1 MSDFHLHNEGDGGF
15 SLSPRDA
22 AALDTVFDAEGGV
35 FIPSP
40 DSGPR
45 SLEILG
51 LLRLTQAE
59 EQALAESRPDAIGQA
74 MMVASRLSSGSGR
87 CIDCFA
93 SGEEP
98 VEALRVLQLLDEPS
112 EAPEAGRAA
121 RIERVLA
128 ALPAKPG
135 ATRPFRMAPPATSE
149 VGARRGIR
157 FSDLIAIAAVL
168 LVGTTILFPQ
178 LFSVRTM
185 AEEIQCAQNMQ
196 RAGVGFSMFANEH
209 DGQLPARDLVSEGR
223 DSQPRVRTAQWWLVG
238 NPNSSHSANLFVL
251 VRQDY
256 VPLEALACPGNRRAV
271 HDDDHTLDADWQTP
285 EQVSYS
291 YQLFGD
297 RPPRFS
303 DQRVNILLA
312 DRSPVIQ
319 QAMQGQIADAT
330 QNSLNHR
337 ERGQN
342 ILLPDLSVY
351 FAYTPELQTRSG
363 RDNIWIPR
371 SFEGNPRQVR
381 LTGSE
386 QPAPNDAFVG
396 P

>member
-1 MSDFHLHNEGDGGF
+1 MSHSDMHNEGDDRCK
-15 SLSPRDA
+15 LSSSDA
-22 AALDTVFDAEGGV
+22 AALDTAFGGEGEA
-35 FIPSP
+35 FISA
-40 DSGPR
+40 SGSGSR
-45 SLEILG
+45 ALGILG
-51 LLRLTQAE
+51 LLRLSRAE
-59 EQALAESRPDAIGQA
+59 ERALDESRPEAIGQA
-74 MMVASRLSSGSGR
+74 MLVASRLSSGSER
-87 CIDCFA
+87 SVDCFA

-98 VEALRVLQLLDEPS
+98 VETLRVLQLLDEPLERTES
-112 EAPEAGRAA
+112 GRAA

-128 ALPAKPG
+128 ALPAKAG
-135 ATRPFRMAPPATSE
+135 ATRPFRMTPPTSSE

-157 FSDLIAIAAVL
+157 FSDFIAVAAVL

-209 DGQLPARDLVSEGR
+209 DGQLPARDIAGEGS

-256 VPLEALACPGNRRAV
+256 VPLEALACPGNRRAA
-271 HDDDHTLDADWQTP
+271 HDDDHTLEADWQSP

-303 DQRVNILLA
+303 DQGVNILLA

-363 RDNIWIPR
+363 QDNIWIPR

-386 QPAPNDAFVG
+386 RPAPNDAFVG